1 MIELVLA
8 ADDATAIRS
17 GLTGATTEAC
27 AILYTSQ
34 VTRTD
39 GTVRLLVREV
49 EFANPEDYTRQGPL
63 EAELRPD
70 VVARAT
76 KRARRDQLGI
86 VFVHSH
92 PGNEAPH
99 FSSVDDEGE
108 VHIAAFLAHRHPDR
122 IHTAVVVSL
131 GGMRARRI
139 GTSEEVR
146 IIAIGSN
153 RDVVFEPHPGSTGLS
168 QVFDRQVR
176 AFGPSGQAAI
186 QRLRIA
192 IVGLGGTGS
201 LISQQLAHLGVGDFI
216 LVDADVL
223 EETNLNRVVNA
234 TAMDIGKPKVEI
246 ASRYVRSV
254 VPDADIIGIQGD
266 IIRARIARALFE
278 ADLIFGCTDSHGSR
292 AVMQQVAYQYLIPC
306 IDMGT
311 TIAVA
316 SGKVT
321 HIYGRVQLLAPGHA
335 CFTCDGLLNGNEVRR
350 DMMTAFERQADPY
363 LRGAREP
370 APAVISLNGTV
381 ASLAITMLLSMVAGV
396 PISARHVLYNAM
408 ASTIRSVRAEPVSNC
423 IVCSR
428 KGAFARGDAWPLQ
441 ARQD

>member
-8 ADDATAIRS
+8 ADDATALRA
-17 GLTGATTEAC
+17 GLTGGETEAC
-27 AILYTSQ
+27 AILYTGQ
-34 VTRTD
+34 TTRTD
-39 GTVRLLVREV
+39 GTVRLLVREI
-49 EFANPEDYTRQGPL
+49 EFASPDDYTRQGPL

-70 VVARAT
+70 TVARVT
-76 KRARRDQLGI
+76 NRARREQLGL

-92 PGNEAPH
+92 PGNEAPQ

-108 VHIAAFLAHRHPDR
+108 VRIAAFLAHRHPGR
-122 IHTAVVVSL
+122 IHTALVVSL
-131 GGMRARRI
+131 GGMRARQM
-139 GTSEEVR
+139 GTSEDIR
-146 IIAIGSN
+146 ITAIGAS
-153 RDVVFEPHPGSTGLS
+153 RDVLFEPSSQTPSSS

-176 AFGPSGQAAI
+176 AFGTSGQAAI
-186 QRLRIA
+186 QNLRIA

-201 LISQQLAHLGVGDFI
+201 LISQQLAHLGVHDFI

-234 TAMDIGKPKVEI
+234 TATDIGKPKVEI
-246 ASRYVRSV
+246 AARYVRSV
-254 VPDADIIGIQGD
+254 VTDAKITQIQGD
-266 IIRARIARALFE
+266 IIRARIARALFD
-278 ADLIFGCTDSHGSR
+278 ADFIFGCTDSHGSR

-311 TIAVA
+311 TIAA
-316 SGKVT
+316 ANEKVT

-370 APAVISLNGTV
+370 APAVISINGTV

-408 ASTIRSVRAEPVSNC
+408 ASTLRSVRAKPVSNC

-441 ARQD
+441 ARLD